1 MNYKKL
7 LKILPKNPNEA
18 FGDAQSIKPVE
29 GGILLVEKHEMNFGY
44 GINYGNHIWFFRT
57 PKEFVD
63 FLPALLFWDIAI
75 HWDDNDRNY
84 SSYDDDTEEEIEAY
98 ELEAEKSKSISPEVV
113 NPISALEEEEEEEE
127 EDYDVR
133 IIEDTEDYSETY
145 ELYEHLCKIKSF
157 DDDEIYDLS
166 GYSFGEVEVIEVFRI
181 SELINVSE
189 EIFNLTFED
198 TDDEE
203 EINEM
208 GLTWSQFKILNG
220 YAEMYNEMPS
230 KNVGQFLD
238 FLMECN
244 HDWLELPD
252 N

>member
-1 MNYKKL
+1 MNYKEL
-7 LKILPKNPNEA
+7 LKILQKNPNEA

-44 GINYGNHIWFFRT
+44 GTNYGNHIWFFRT

-84 SSYDDDTEEEIEAY
+84 SSYDNDTEEDDD
-98 ELEAEKSKSISPEVV
+98 
-113 NPISALEEEEEEEE
+113 EE

-133 IIEDTEDYSETY
+133 IIEDNEDYSETY
-145 ELYEHLCKIKSF
+145 ELYKHLCKINSF
-157 DDDEIYDLS
+157 DDEEIYDLA
-166 GYSFGEVEVIEVFRI
+166 GASFGEVEVIEVFRI

-189 EIFNLTFED
+189 EIFNLTLED

-220 YAEMYNEMPS
+220 YAEMYNEIPS
-230 KNVGQFLD
+230 KNVEQFLD

>member
-1 MNYKKL
+1 MNFKEL

-18 FGDAQSIKPVE
+18 FNDAQSIKPVE
-29 GGILLVEKHEMNFGY
+29 GGILLVERHEMNFGY
-44 GINYGNHIWFFRT
+44 GTNYGNHIWIFRT

-63 FLPALLFWDIAI
+63 FLPALLFFDIAI

-84 SSYDDDTEEEIEAY
+84 ISYDDDDIDEEIDD
-98 ELEAEKSKSISPEVV
+98 EV
-113 NPISALEEEEEEEE
+113 EE
-127 EDYDVR
+127 EDEEEDDEECEVR
-133 IIEDTEDYSETY
+133 MIEDTEDYSETY
-145 ELYEHLCKIKSF
+145 ELYKHLCKIKSF
-157 DDDEIYDLS
+157 DDDEIYDLE
-166 GYSFGEVEVIEVFRI
+166 GDSFGEVEVIEVFGI

-189 EIFNLTFED
+189 EIFNLTLED

-220 YAEMYNEMPS
+220 YAEMYDEIPS
-230 KNVGQFLD
+230 KNVEQFLD

>member
-1 MNYKKL
+1 MNFKEL

-18 FGDAQSIKPVE
+18 FNDAQSIKPVE
-29 GGILLVEKHEMNFGY
+29 GGILLVERHEMNFGF

-63 FLPALLFWDIAI
+63 FLPALLFFDIAI

-84 SSYDDDTEEEIEAY
+84 ISYDDDIEEEEIDD
-98 ELEAEKSKSISPEVV
+98 EVV
-113 NPISALEEEEEEEE
+113 E
-127 EDYDVR
+127 EDDEECEVR
-133 IIEDTEDYSETY
+133 MIEDTEDYSETY
-145 ELYEHLCKIKSF
+145 ELYKHLCKIKSF
-157 DDDEIYDLS
+157 DDDEIYELEGD
-166 GYSFGEVEVIEVFRI
+166 SFGEVEVIEVFRI

-189 EIFNLTFED
+189 EIFNLTLED

-208 GLTWSQFKILNG
+208 GLTWCQFKILNG
-220 YAEMYNEMPS
+220 YAEEYNEIPS
-230 KNVGQFLD
+230 KNVEQFLD

-244 HDWLELPD
+244 HDWLELP
-252 N
+252 

>member
-44 GINYGNHIWFFRT
+44 GTNYGNHIWFFRT

-84 SSYDDDTEEEIEAY
+84 SSYDNDTEEEEDDD
-98 ELEAEKSKSISPEVV
+98 
-113 NPISALEEEEEEEE
+113 EEE

-133 IIEDTEDYSETY
+133 IIEDNEDYSETY
-145 ELYEHLCKIKSF
+145 ELYKHLCKINSF
-157 DDDEIYDLS
+157 DDEEIYDLA
-166 GYSFGEVEVIEVFRI
+166 GASFGEVEVIEVFRI

-189 EIFNLTFED
+189 EKFNLTFED

-220 YAEMYNEMPS
+220 YAEMYNEIPS
-230 KNVGQFLD
+230 KNVEQFLD

-244 HDWLELPD
+244 HDWLELPG

>member
-1 MNYKKL
+1 MNYKEL
-7 LKILPKNPNEA
+7 LKILQKNPNEA

-44 GINYGNHIWFFRT
+44 GTNYGNHIWFFRT

-84 SSYDDDTEEEIEAY
+84 SSYDNDTEEE
-98 ELEAEKSKSISPEVV
+98 
-113 NPISALEEEEEEEE
+113 EEEEEEEDDEEEE

-133 IIEDTEDYSETY
+133 IIEDNEDYSETY
-145 ELYEHLCKIKSF
+145 ELYKHLCKINSF
-157 DDDEIYDLS
+157 DDEEIYDLAGAS
-166 GYSFGEVEVIEVFRI
+166 SGEVEVIEVFRI

-189 EIFNLTFED
+189 EIFNLTLED

-208 GLTWSQFKILNG
+208 GFSWTQFKLLNG
-220 YAEMYNEMPS
+220 YAEMYNEIPS
-230 KNVGQFLD
+230 KNVEQFLA

>member
-18 FGDAQSIKPVE
+18 FCDSQSIKPVE

-44 GINYGNHIWFFRT
+44 GTNYGNHIWFFRT

-84 SSYDDDTEEEIEAY
+84 SSYDDDTEEE
-98 ELEAEKSKSISPEVV
+98 
-113 NPISALEEEEEEEE
+113 EEEEEDDDDEEEE

-133 IIEDTEDYSETY
+133 IIEDNEDYSETY
-145 ELYEHLCKIKSF
+145 ELYKHLCKIKSF
-157 DDDEIYDLS
+157 DDSEINDLS
-166 GYSFGEVEVIEVFRI
+166 GDSFGEVEVIEVFRI

-189 EIFNLTFED
+189 EIFNLTVED

-220 YAEMYNEMPS
+220 YAEMYNEIPS
-230 KNVGQFLD
+230 KNVEQFLD
-238 FLMECN
+238 FLMDCN

>member
-1 MNYKKL
+1 MNYKEL
-7 LKILPKNPNEA
+7 LKILQKNPNEA

-44 GINYGNHIWFFRT
+44 GTNYGNHIWFFRT

-84 SSYDDDTEEEIEAY
+84 SSYDNDTEEEDDDD
-98 ELEAEKSKSISPEVV
+98 
-113 NPISALEEEEEEEE
+113 EEEE

-133 IIEDTEDYSETY
+133 IIEDNEDYSETY
-145 ELYEHLCKIKSF
+145 ELYKHLCKINSF
-157 DDDEIYDLS
+157 DDEEIYDLAGAS
-166 GYSFGEVEVIEVFRI
+166 SGEVEVIEVFRI

-189 EIFNLTFED
+189 EIFNLTLED

-208 GLTWSQFKILNG
+208 GFSWTQFKLLNG
-220 YAEMYNEMPS
+220 YAEMYNEIPS
-230 KNVGQFLD
+230 KNVEQFLD

>member
-1 MNYKKL
+1 MNYKEL
-7 LKILPKNPNEA
+7 LKILQKNPNEA

-44 GINYGNHIWFFRT
+44 GTNYGNHIWFFRT

-63 FLPALLFWDIAI
+63 FLPALLFWDIAF

-84 SSYDDDTEEEIEAY
+84 SSYDNDTEEEDDDD
-98 ELEAEKSKSISPEVV
+98 
-113 NPISALEEEEEEEE
+113 EEEE

-133 IIEDTEDYSETY
+133 IIEDNEDYSETY
-145 ELYEHLCKIKSF
+145 ELYKHLCKINSF
-157 DDDEIYDLS
+157 DDEEIYDLS
-166 GYSFGEVEVIEVFRI
+166 GDSFGEVEVIEVFRI

-189 EIFNLTFED
+189 EIFNLTLED

-208 GLTWSQFKILNG
+208 GFSWTQFKLLNG
-220 YAEMYNEMPS
+220 YAEMYNEIPS
-230 KNVGQFLD
+230 KNVEQFLD

>member
-1 MNYKKL
+1 MNYKEL

-18 FGDAQSIKPVE
+18 FSDAQSIKPVE

-44 GINYGNHIWFFRT
+44 GTNYGNHIWFFRT

-63 FLPALLFWDIAI
+63 FLSALLFWEIAI

-84 SSYDDDTEEEIEAY
+84 SRYDI
-98 ELEAEKSKSISPEVV
+98 
-113 NPISALEEEEEEEE
+113 EEEEEEEE
-127 EDYDVR
+127 EEENDDDDEEEDDEDVR

-145 ELYEHLCKIKSF
+145 ELYKYLYKIKSF
-157 DDDEIYDLS
+157 DDEEIYDLA
-166 GYSFGEVEVIEVFRI
+166 GDSFGEVEVIEVFRI

-189 EIFNLTFED
+189 EKFYLTFED

-208 GLTWSQFKILNG
+208 GLTWCQFKILNG
-220 YAEMYNEMPS
+220 YAEKYNEIPS
-230 KNVGQFLD
+230 KNVGQFLE
-238 FLMECN
+238 FLEDCN
-244 HDWLELPD
+244 HDWLELPY

>member
-1 MNYKKL
+1 MNFKEL

-18 FGDAQSIKPVE
+18 FNDAQSIKPVE
-29 GGILLVEKHEMNFGY
+29 GGILLVERHEMNFGY
-44 GINYGNHIWFFRT
+44 GTNYGNHIWFFRT

-63 FLPALLFWDIAI
+63 FLPALLFFDIAI

-84 SSYDDDTEEEIEAY
+84 ISYDDDDIEEEEIDD
-98 ELEAEKSKSISPEVV
+98 EV
-113 NPISALEEEEEEEE
+113 EE
-127 EDYDVR
+127 EDDEECDVR
-133 IIEDTEDYSETY
+133 MIEDTEDYSETY
-145 ELYEHLCKIKSF
+145 ELYKHLCKIKSF

-166 GYSFGEVEVIEVFRI
+166 GDSFGEVEVIEVFRI

-189 EIFNLTFED
+189 EIFNLTLED

-203 EINEM
+203 EIDEM
-208 GLTWSQFKILNG
+208 GLTWCQFKILNG
-220 YAEMYNEMPS
+220 YAEMYDEIPS
-230 KNVGQFLD
+230 KNVEQFLD

-252 N
+252 K

>member
-44 GINYGNHIWFFRT
+44 GTNYGNHIWFFRT

-63 FLPALLFWDIAI
+63 FLPALLFWDIAF

-84 SSYDDDTEEEIEAY
+84 SSYDNDTEEEDDD
-98 ELEAEKSKSISPEVV
+98 
-113 NPISALEEEEEEEE
+113 EE

-133 IIEDTEDYSETY
+133 IIEDNEDYSETY
-145 ELYEHLCKIKSF
+145 ELYKHLCKINSF
-157 DDDEIYDLS
+157 DDEEIYDLA
-166 GYSFGEVEVIEVFRI
+166 GASFGEVEVIEVFRI

-189 EIFNLTFED
+189 EIFNLTLED

-220 YAEMYNEMPS
+220 YAEMYNEIPS
-230 KNVGQFLD
+230 KNVEQFLD

-244 HDWLELPD
+244 HDWLELPG

>member
-1 MNYKKL
+1 MNYKEL
-7 LKILPKNPNEA
+7 LKLLPKNPNEA
-18 FGDAQSIKPVE
+18 FSDAQSIEPVE
-29 GGILLVEKHEMNFGY
+29 GGILLIEKHKVDFGY
-44 GINYGNHIWFFRT
+44 GSYYGSHIWFFRT

-63 FLPALLFWDIAI
+63 FLPGLLFWDIAI

-84 SSYDDDTEEEIEAY
+84 ISYDDDIEEEEIDD
-98 ELEAEKSKSISPEVV
+98 EV
-113 NPISALEEEEEEEE
+113 EE
-127 EDYDVR
+127 EDDEECEVR
-133 IIEDTEDYSETY
+133 MIEDTEDYSETY
-145 ELYEHLCKIKSF
+145 ELYKHLCKIKSF
-157 DDDEIYDLS
+157 DDDEIYGLEGD
-166 GYSFGEVEVIEVFRI
+166 SFGEAEVIEVFRI

-189 EIFNLTFED
+189 EIFNLTLED

-220 YAEMYNEMPS
+220 YAEMYDEIPS
-230 KNVGQFLD
+230 KNVEQFLD
-238 FLMECN
+238 FLMECQ

>member
-1 MNYKKL
+1 MNYKEL
-7 LKILPKNPNEA
+7 LKILQKNPNEA

-44 GINYGNHIWFFRT
+44 GTNYGNHIWFFRT

-63 FLPALLFWDIAI
+63 FLPALLFWDIAF

-84 SSYDDDTEEEIEAY
+84 SSYDNDTEEEDDD
-98 ELEAEKSKSISPEVV
+98 
-113 NPISALEEEEEEEE
+113 EE

-133 IIEDTEDYSETY
+133 IIEDNEDYSETY
-145 ELYEHLCKIKSF
+145 ELYKHLCKINSF
-157 DDDEIYDLS
+157 DDEEIYDLS
-166 GYSFGEVEVIEVFRI
+166 GDSFGEVEVIEVFRI

-189 EIFNLTFED
+189 EIFNLTLED

-220 YAEMYNEMPS
+220 YAEMYNEIPS
-230 KNVGQFLD
+230 KNVEQFLD
-238 FLMECN
+238 FLMDCN